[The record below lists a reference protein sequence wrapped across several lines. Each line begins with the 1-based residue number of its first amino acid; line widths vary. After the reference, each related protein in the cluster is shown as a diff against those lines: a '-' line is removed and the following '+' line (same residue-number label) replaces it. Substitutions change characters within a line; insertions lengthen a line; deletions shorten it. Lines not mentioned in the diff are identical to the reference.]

1 MMPRKASSVFE
12 RLSLPGGAP
21 SRSLGV
27 PKKLDDS
34 SSPAKAAEDGSV
46 SMIESKSTKLDLYSK
61 RTRNEPIYTARR
73 ARISPVLR
81 HETDARVEP
90 LSSYPREKTRRSK
103 PYEFKPSIKDR
114 GSRDHRNNSSKGMK
128 RQLAPRVL
136 FSCDVDVRTKA
147 IRVSSRCYQSKNG
160 SINEINSEKSCV
172 KVTPLRE
179 SPPKETS
186 SVLARYGASSGW
198 YLW

>member
-34 SSPAKAAEDGSV
+34 SPAKAEDGSV
-46 SMIESKSTKLDLYSK
+46 SMMEFKSKNLDFYSKS
-61 RTRNEPIYTARR
+61 TRNEPIYTARR

-103 PYEFKPSIKDR
+103 PYELKSSIKDR
-114 GSRDHRNNSSKGMK
+114 GSRDYRNNSSEGRK

-136 FSCDVDVRTKA
+136 FSCSVDVKTKA
-147 IRVSSRCYQSKNG
+147 MRVSSRCYQSKNG
-160 SINEINSEKSCV
+160 SNNQLNSEKWRV

-186 SVLARYGASSGW
+186 SVLARYVASSG
-198 YLW
+198 

>member
-34 SSPAKAAEDGSV
+34 SSPAKAEDGSV
-46 SMIESKSTKLDLYSK
+46 SMMEFKSTDLDLYSK
-61 RTRNEPIYTARR
+61 STRNEPIYTARR
-73 ARISPVLR
+73 ARISNV

-90 LSSYPREKTRRSK
+90 LSSYPREKTRRST
-103 PYEFKPSIKDR
+103 PYELKSSINDR
-114 GSRDHRNNSSKGMK
+114 GSRDYRNNSSEGRK

-136 FSCDVDVRTKA
+136 FSCDVDVKTKA
-147 IRVSSRCYQSKNG
+147 MRVSSRCYQSKNG
-160 SINEINSEKSCV
+160 STNQLNSDKWRV

-179 SPPKETS
+179 SPPKESS
-186 SVLARYGASSGW
+186 SVLARYVASSG
-198 YLW
+198 

>member
-34 SSPAKAAEDGSV
+34 SSPAKAEDGSV
-46 SMIESKSTKLDLYSK
+46 SMMEFKSTDLDLYSK
-61 RTRNEPIYTARR
+61 STRNEPIYTARR
-73 ARISPVLR
+73 ARISVLR

-103 PYEFKPSIKDR
+103 PYEFKSRIKDR
-114 GSRDHRNNSSKGMK
+114 GSRDYRNNSSEGRK

-136 FSCDVDVRTKA
+136 FSCGVDVKTKA
-147 IRVSSRCYQSKNG
+147 MRVSSRCYQSKNG
-160 SINEINSEKSCV
+160 SNNQLNSERWRV

-186 SVLARYGASSGW
+186 SVLARYVASSR
-198 YLW
+198 